1 MGSRAATSVMI
12 RNTDFPERDVSGY
25 ATPIRRAFSLSL
37 KSRTTADFVHLFL
50 KVSGDTI
57 IKSE

>member
-1 MGSRAATSVMI
+1 MI
-12 RNTDFPERDVSGY
+12 RDTDFPERDISGY

-37 KSRTTADFVHLFL
+37 KSRMTADFVHLFL

-57 IKSE
+57 IRSE